1 MVGVSPEY
9 RGRGIA
15 RQLVNACIELARAAG
30 KQRLTLDTAPVM
42 VAAQRLYTSM
52 GFTPTPERPMP
63 DGSVLLGYELR
74 IATTAPATR

>member
-1 MVGVSPEY
+1 
-9 RGRGIA
+9 
-15 RQLVNACIELARAAG
+15 
-30 KQRLTLDTAPVM
+30 
-42 VAAQRLYTSM
+42 M